1 MAYKSLVL
9 DNSTPPFARKII
21 LRVEERQFSFV
32 HAMFGIRP
40 KDDNLTVGYNFAI
53 AQVLMSVIGGISAT
67 LYEPEWKRMDRERF
81 TGVLKDYYPLDQEPK
96 GVQPEN
102 TATSIYEVFRNP
114 LVHDL
119 GLDIKNKRKGNKLI
133 LKRLAPPNQEEGFS
147 ELFIETE
154 LENHDRRKGMSATL
168 TFESGR
174 QTLLLEALYWGVR
187 RMIENISGDKKRMDR
202 VTKLLVDALTS
213 SSR

>member
-67 LYEPEWKRMDRERF
+67 L
-81 TGVLKDYYPLDQEPK
+81 L
-96 GVQPEN
+96 
-102 TATSIYEVFRNP
+102 
-114 LVHDL
+114 
-119 GLDIKNKRKGNKLI
+119 
-133 LKRLAPPNQEEGFS
+133 
-147 ELFIETE
+147 
-154 LENHDRRKGMSATL
+154 
-168 TFESGR
+168 
-174 QTLLLEALYWGVR
+174 
-187 RMIENISGDKKRMDR
+187 
-202 VTKLLVDALTS
+202 
-213 SSR
+213 